1 MSIPANPRESEPIWE
16 AEGDTTRGGINRVY
30 YDVFVT
36 VRDSH
41 GAEYTPPMMSV
52 YTDKNYIISLGYERG
67 DEEEDTSD
75 DCLENTEPTLTLS
88 PNPAGEYVDIR
99 IDFGNADNEPSN
111 YVMDILNT
119 SSYPVRNAVLSGG
132 YNRVNVQ
139 GLQKGYY
146 VVRIRY
152 GDTVLTKP
160 LMVE

>member
-1 MSIPANPRESEPIWE
+1 
-16 AEGDTTRGGINRVY
+16 
-30 YDVFVT
+30 
-36 VRDSH
+36 
-41 GAEYTPPMMSV
+41 
-52 YTDKNYIISLGYERG
+52 
-67 DEEEDTSD
+67 
-75 DCLENTEPTLTLS
+75 
-88 PNPAGEYVDIR
+88 

-160 LMVE
+160 LMVD